1 MNPVAFNGQ
10 PVAILQGSTYGP
22 WRIWTPNSP
31 NPRSTT
37 QFIWYPHVTAP
48 LPLQSIQGLI
58 VKAVALEENPLLPH
72 AATETFTQSVL
83 GRNFIAVKRSFFQSP
98 ATGINPNYVTDDM
111 LGFFSMVLS
120 YAKHADDA
128 YIDESPKNLLSIMP
142 RTDFTTLFNTIRRFV
157 PGTNYPSSWRPG
169 SLYSLIK
176 ILACYVEID
185 SVLES
190 VRSLKSC
197 FEQI

>member
-1 MNPVAFNGQ
+1 MDPVQLNGQ
-10 PVAILQGSTYGP
+10 RVATLQDSTYGP
-22 WRIWTPNSP
+22 WTVWTPNSP
-31 NPRSTT
+31 NPRSTS
-37 QFIWYPHVTAP
+37 QFIWYSHVTAP
-48 LPLQSIQGLI
+48 LPLQSIQDLI
-58 VKAVALEENPLLPH
+58 VKAVALEENWLLPH
-72 AATETFTQSVL
+72 APTEDFTQSVL
-83 GRNFIAVKRSFFQSP
+83 GQNFIAVKQSFFQSP

-120 YAKHADDA
+120 YAKHADEA
-128 YIDESPKNLLSIMP
+128 YTDSSPKHLLSIMP
-142 RTDFTTLFNTIRRFV
+142 RTDFTTIFNTIRSFV
-157 PGTNYPSSWRPG
+157 PGTDYPNNWRPG

-197 FEQI
+197 LEQI